1 MDGSGAQLLHFFIE
15 RVYARGAVICHR
27 YCGVGIGDE
36 YCQTVIAVISSLAA
50 SFYNL
55 KRGFSSVSGDLRVIG
70 KRINDWTASGGCAFN
85 RLVKLLFAWFV
96 C

>member
-27 YCGVGIGDE
+27 YCGVGIGNE
-36 YCQTVIAVISSLAA
+36 YCQTVISSLAA

-55 KRGFSSVSGDLRVIG
+55 KRGFGSVSGDLRVIG

-85 RLVKLLFAWFV
+85 GLVELLFACFI